1 MKTEILT
8 REAALAAAASLPFAY
23 IRSLSQVT
31 LGPNPGIDGSE
42 EWTEAR
48 FFDETREIRFFRR
61 NGALSAVCLTGE
73 PEDRV
78 LTETYRVRNAKFG
91 KTYTV
96 CQVLEP
102 DEDGQMNVRA
112 SRLSGW
118 EGGNENG

>member
-1 MKTEILT
+1 MKTEVMT
-8 REAALAAAASLPFAY
+8 MEAALAAAASLPFAY
-23 IRSLSQVT
+23 IRGLSRVT
-31 LGPNPGIDGSE
+31 LGPNPGTEGAD
-42 EWTEAR
+42 EWIEAR

-61 NGALSAVCLTGE
+61 NGTPSAVRLTGE

-78 LTETYRVRNAKFG
+78 LTETYRVRNARFG

-118 EGGNENG
+118 EGGEENG